1 MLCKESLSSDDNN
14 STYINKTSKHR
25 SPSFTDHKKR
35 KPRHMSLEIEVMV
48 WNSHKKTAG
57 LKHNGS
63 RDKEKHVFIL
73 WKSIFERNSNKIY
86 FRTIAYK

>member
-1 MLCKESLSSDDNN
+1 MLCKESLNSDDNN
-14 STYINKTSKHR
+14 STYINKTSKHL
-25 SPSFTDHKKR
+25 SPLFTDHKKENNDICHLKSR
-35 KPRHMSLEIEVMV
+35 SWFGTAP
-48 WNSHKKTAG
+48 KTAW

-63 RDKEKHVFIL
+63 RDKENHVFIL